1 MTFLPAANTNSNKVH
16 KYYFNYRENLNFIA
30 IFALKCIG
38 SFFILYSSVAF
49 KTRIYKLNYARIKM
63 F

>member
-1 MTFLPAANTNSNKVH
+1 MTFLPAANINSNKVH
-16 KYYFNYRENLNFIA
+16 KYYFNYRENLNCDFHI
-30 IFALKCIG
+30 KMYR
-38 SFFILYSSVAF
+38 FFILYSSVAF